1 MSGTAGCREVRHA
14 LGVYVLGAIGPADR
28 ALVDEHLA
36 GCPECREELAGLA
49 GLPALL
55 RRVPTDEAE
64 RLAADDAADEAAL
77 AAAAAGLLP
86 AALARTAQ
94 VRRMRRWRELAAAA
108 VVAVLALGAGAAAA
122 ELLHSGPAAPRPPAA
137 GPVLHWQTVA
147 HTDAATQAG
156 LRVRYAR
163 QPWGTTMQVQV
174 WGIRPGTVCQ
184 FLVVDAH
191 GHRWPLGGWRV
202 SYAGGLG
209 WYPVSTSVTDRQLRT
224 FEVTAAGRVVAS
236 AHAA

>member
-1 MSGTAGCREVRHA
+1 MSSAAGCREVRHS
-14 LGVYVLGAIGPADR
+14 LGVYVLGAIDPADR
-28 ALVDEHLA
+28 AMVDEHLA

-55 RRVPTDEAE
+55 RRVPTAEAE
-64 RLAADDAADEAAL
+64 RLAADDPADEAAL

-108 VVAVLALGAGAAAA
+108 VVAVLARGAGAAAA
-122 ELLHSGPAAPRPPAA
+122 GLLHSSPPAPRQVAA

-147 HTDAATQAG
+147 RTDAATQAG

-191 GHRWPLGGWRV
+191 GHRWVLGGWRV

-209 WYPVSTSVTDRQLRT
+209 WYPVSTSLTDRQLRT
-224 FEVTAAGRVVAS
+224 FEVTAAGQVVAS
-236 AHAA
+236 VRAA

>member
-1 MSGTAGCREVRHA
+1 MSSTADCREVRHT
-14 LGVYVLGAIGPADR
+14 LGVYVLGAIDPADR

-55 RRVPTDEAE
+55 RRVPTAEAE
-64 RLAADDAADEAAL
+64 RLVAGDSADEAAL
-77 AAAAAGLLP
+77 AAAAAQLLP
-86 AALARTAQ
+86 AALARTTQ

-122 ELLHSGPAAPRPPAA
+122 QLAHSSPPAQRPVA

-147 HTDAATQAG
+147 RTDAATQAG

-174 WGIRPGTVCQ
+174 WGIRPGTACQ

-191 GHRWPLGGWRV
+191 GHRWVLGGWRV

-209 WYPVSTSVTDRQLRT
+209 WYPVSSSLADRQLRT
-224 FEVTAAGRVVAS
+224 FEVTAAGQVVAS
-236 AHAA
+236 VHAA